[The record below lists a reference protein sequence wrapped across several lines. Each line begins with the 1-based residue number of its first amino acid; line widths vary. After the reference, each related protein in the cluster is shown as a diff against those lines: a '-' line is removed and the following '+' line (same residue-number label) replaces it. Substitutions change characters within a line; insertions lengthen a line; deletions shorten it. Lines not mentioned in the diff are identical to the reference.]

1 MRPKRQLDA
10 SVSQKSVLMA
20 IRHQD
25 YGLALSGAF
34 SYLDGALGDTRRKN
48 ERMMKQAVRDN
59 LTAFCRAMLGYTE
72 KEMPGGIG
80 RFVILHNGVQ
90 RDVEDVLYDMRC
102 SIQHKG
108 DLNDCS
114 VVLTENE
121 IVWDLPNGACGFPLS
136 VIFGILAV
144 ADAIR
149 SNKSE
154 NVRPAARPDIPTT
167 P

>member
-1 MRPKRQLDA
+1 MRPKRQLEA
-10 SVSQKSVLMA
+10 SVSKKSVLMA

-48 ERMMKQAVRDN
+48 ERVMKQGIKDN
-59 LTAFCRAMLGYTE
+59 LTAFSRAMFGLTE
-72 KEMPGGIG
+72 AQAPGGIS

-108 DLNDCS
+108 HLEESN

-121 IVWDLPNGACGFPLS
+121 IVWDLPNGACGLPLS
-136 VIFGILAV
+136 VIFGILAI
-144 ADAIR
+144 ADSI
-149 SNKSE
+149 K
-154 NVRPAARPDIPTT
+154 ARNRGTAG
-167 P
+167 